1 MATSYFM
8 IFCTV
13 PDPITAKKISR
24 ILVEEK
30 LAACC
35 NIVPGLNSIY
45 RWENKIQD
53 ETELLLIIKTRQE
66 LFSEL
71 EQRVKNLHPYAVPEI
86 IAMPIL
92 NGNIEYLKWMDE
104 NVKKN

>member
-1 MATSYFM
+1 MAKPYLM

-92 NGNIEYLKWMDE
+92 RGNIDYLKWMDE

>member
-1 MATSYFM
+1 MATPYLM
-8 IFCTV
+8 ILCTV
-13 PDPITAKKISR
+13 PDSVTAQKISR

-53 ETELLLIIKTRQE
+53 EPEILLIFKTRQE

-71 EQRVKNLHPYAVPEI
+71 EQRVKSLHPYAVPEI
-86 IAMPIL
+86 IAIPIVS
-92 NGNIEYLKWMDE
+92 GNIDYLKWMDE